1 MKVKFLKYKKII
13 FFLFLVLGCVLLIP
27 RQLINEHFDNKE
39 KIGIVMWYD
48 DNIKEYADMTAEI
61 NTLYC
66 KKYNIDFITS
76 YEKTYTDRKPHWERL
91 PLLLKN
97 LKKYDYLI
105 WIDAD
110 AFFYKDAPN
119 IIDIINKYKHF
130 DFIFS
135 KDICPPLAAGSTCE
149 TINTGIFIVKNTP
162 YSLEFLKKWAYDKII
177 WNKRSSNEDQDSL
190 IYMINS
196 NILNINNDNHH
207 IVLDFNVLQS
217 FDLIQSSDK
226 PYIMHMAGQN
236 KKYRIDTISKY
247 LQSLIT

>member
-1 MKVKFLKYKKII
+1 MKVKFLKHKKII
-13 FFLFLVLGCVLLIP
+13 LFLLLVLVCVLIIP
-27 RQLINEHFDNKE
+27 RQNSEESFNNKE

-48 DNIKEYADMTAEI
+48 ENIKEYADITSKI

-66 KKYNIDFITS
+66 KHYNIDFITS
-76 YEKTYTDRKPHWERL
+76 HEKTYTDRKTNWERL

-97 LKKYDYLI
+97 LKNYDYLI

-119 IIDIINKYKHF
+119 INDIINKYKDF

-135 KDICPPLAAGSTCE
+135 KDINNTS
-149 TINTGIFIVKNTP
+149 INTGIFIVKNTP
-162 YSLEFLKKWAYDKII
+162 YSLEFLKKWAYDSVIYQYVINKKR
-177 WNKRSSNEDQDSL
+177 WNDQEGL
-190 IYMINS
+190 IYMIDN
-196 NILNINNDNHH
+196 NIVNINNDNHH

-236 KKYRIDTISKY
+236 KKYRIDTASKY